1 MGEAGGQSVR
11 SEETIRVQNV
21 GSCFL
26 CNSEGI
32 LLYQDLRDRILNTPG
47 EWNLMKCSNTECGL
61 LWLDPMPLEE
71 HINEFYEK
79 YSTPQEAILCS
90 ETWPHRAYQRITK
103 GYLAHI
109 YGYQN
114 EGVSVW
120 EKLLGMLIY
129 FHPGRRADIDFSVM
143 YLPAQIQGRLLDI
156 GCGDGRM
163 LRLMQELGWYV
174 EGVDFDPVA
183 VENAKNKGL
192 KVRLGTLENQIYPD
206 NHFDVITMSHLIEH
220 VCDPLRLLLE
230 CYRIL
235 KPGGRLVVV
244 TPNNGSW
251 GHRIFRESWLH
262 LDPPRHLYIFSLP
275 SLRNIITKAGFQRAR
290 LSTIIRDANG
300 TFLASRSIRHTG
312 KHDRNNSAK
321 RSIRIWARGIQLI
334 EWAIL
339 KAKSDLGE
347 EIALMAVK

>member
-1 MGEAGGQSVR
+1 LSF
-11 SEETIRVQNV
+11 TIANR
-21 GSCFL
+21 
-26 CNSEGI
+26 
-32 LLYQDLRDRILNTPG
+32 Y
-47 EWNLMKCSNTECGL
+47 
-61 LWLDPMPLEE
+61 
-71 HINEFYEK
+71 
-79 YSTPQEAILCS
+79 
-90 ETWPHRAYQRITK
+90 
-103 GYLAHI
+103 GYLND
-109 YGYQN
+109 GLSDW
-114 EGVSVW
+114 G
-120 EKLLGMLIY
+120 KMLGRLIY
-129 FHPGRRADIDFSVM
+129 FHPGRRADLDFSVM
-143 YLPAQIQGRLLDI
+143 YLPAQPNRRLLDV

-163 LRLMQELGWYV
+163 LKLMQDLGWCV

-183 VENAKNKGL
+183 VENGKNKGL
-192 KVRLGTLENQIYPD
+192 KVRLGTLEDQIYPD

-244 TPNNGSW
+244 TPNSGSW

-300 TFLASRSIRHTG
+300 TFLASRSIRDTG
-312 KHDRNNSAK
+312 KHKRSNSQP
-321 RSIRIWARGIQLI
+321 RSIRSWGRVMQFL

-339 KAKSDLGE
+339 KVRPGLGE
-347 EIALMAVK
+347 EIALTAVK